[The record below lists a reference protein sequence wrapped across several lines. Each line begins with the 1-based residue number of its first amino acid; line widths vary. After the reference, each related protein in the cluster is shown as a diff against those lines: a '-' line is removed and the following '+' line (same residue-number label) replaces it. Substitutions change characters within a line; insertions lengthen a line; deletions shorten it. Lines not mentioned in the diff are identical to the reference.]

1 MRGESAWRPAVAACL
16 LIITGCVSAPI
27 SLDRQELA
35 RAREAIEEARAAK
48 AEQCAPELMASAQS
62 RLLWAAHELEDELSE
77 GRHLK
82 QSAELAAQSEDYAR
96 QAREAAIKNCA
107 GLTTIILMPDEDG
120 AVGALS
126 VRAEGAEQSISQAFH
141 YTRVGGGSERP
152 EPARKMDES
161 QFRQRFAALL
171 AAQPPRPAR
180 YVLYFIS
187 GTSELT
193 EESKALI
200 PQVLEAAK
208 ERQPAE
214 VSIIGHSDATGSQA
228 VNMRISAARAK
239 AVEALLRGSKAPP
252 GSIYLRFHGE
262 NDPLVPT
269 PDNVPEPKN
278 RRVEIV
284 IL

>member
-1 MRGESAWRPAVAACL
+1 L
-16 LIITGCVSAPI
+16 LLAGCASTPIT
-27 SLDRQELA
+27 LDRQELA
-35 RAREAIEEARAAK
+35 GAREAIEEARAVK

-96 QAREAAIKNCA
+96 QAREAAVKNCA
-107 GLTTIILMPDEDG
+107 GLTTVILMPDEDG
-120 AVGALS
+120 AVGAVS
-126 VRAEGAEQSISQAFH
+126 VQAGGAEQSINDPFH
-141 YTRVGGGSERP
+141 YTRVGGESQQP
-152 EPARKMDES
+152 APARRMDED
-161 QFRQRFAALL
+161 QFNRRFGALL
-171 AAQPPRPAR
+171 AAQPPQPAHFI
-180 YVLYFIS
+180 LYFVS

-193 EESKALI
+193 QESKALI
-200 PQVLEAAK
+200 AKVLEAAK
-208 ERQPAE
+208 ERRPAE
-214 VSIIGHSDATGSQA
+214 VSIIGHTDATGSQA

-239 AVEALLRGSKAPP
+239 AVEQLLRDSEAPP

-278 RRVEIV
+278 RRVEIM